1 MNICSPLH
9 FFQAIG
15 RSTGAHGAFRD
26 YQIDAVTLNMFA
38 GGDLESSSYQIDL
51 FTRYGRSVYLCSCS
65 GLFCNLKRVSN
76 MPSNM
81 SFFYILLRNKS

>member
-1 MNICSPLH
+1 MSTYLLLY

-38 GGDLESSSYQIDL
+38 SGDLESSSYQIDL
-51 FTRYGRSVYLCSCS
+51 FTRYGRSVFMCS
-65 GLFCNLKRVSN
+65 FCHDHLHR
-76 MPSNM
+76 
-81 SFFYILLRNKS
+81 FGEREALTEHA